1 MMNTLAVG
9 NFRAVQVGTRMGSRV
24 VQSEIKDVSYPGGD
38 SVRVYVECHKD
49 IYPDYSSLRVHML
62 TGGSKDDI
70 HYMLDDRGSSTIA
83 IQQSLTGTN
92 RWIADSTHAPPDAA
106 DVADAGG
113 AQQAASSSP
122 TPPLLATTRR
132 TERYVF
138 NQKRLQS
145 LQWSS
150 SKLSRKQA
158 SHHVHQLLYLLPH
171 LDDLVIEANGSVSA
185 AYVLLA
191 ELCAKP
197 LRVPPPQVC
206 THLNSDRLKYACNV
220 ENGTYVA
227 GVIFEGYEEIE
238 HVLLPNFFAKEASF
252 FDDLFVAWNAA
263 VVGIDLPPMINADNA
278 SSVLPL
284 VVSTLWKSSMWLLQ
298 AMSRLVKITRTLPA
312 CLPGLF
318 NLVLDIIAHHMSS
331 VRYRRL
337 DGGKRQPCWTRLQGR
352 ADGWVR
358 CNRVLSARVW
368 PRIHDRAAA
377 SRQHVQAGHH
387 REAVRQNHC
396 RDP

>member
-1 MMNTLAVG
+1 MLNRQRVVECDRCNCILHVNCFEVMFPTFESRRSSTQAARAVTAATGKRSIRCPLCRQMTSFSKPTAMMNTLAVG

-132 TERYVF
+132 DVVRTERYVF

-145 LQWSS
+145 LQWNS
-150 SKLSRKQA
+150 SKQSREQG
-158 SHHVHQLLYLLPH
+158 SHHVNRLLYLLPH
-171 LDDLVIEANGSVSA
+171 LDDLAIAANGSVSA

-197 LRVPPPQVC
+197 LR
-206 THLNSDRLKYACNV
+206 ACSS
-220 ENGTYVA
+220 
-227 GVIFEGYEEIE
+227 GVYTSQQRQTEI
-238 HVLLPNFFAKEASF
+238 
-252 FDDLFVAWNAA
+252 
-263 VVGIDLPPMINADNA
+263 
-278 SSVLPL
+278 
-284 VVSTLWKSSMWLLQ
+284 
-298 AMSRLVKITRTLPA
+298 
-312 CLPGLF
+312 
-318 NLVLDIIAHHMSS
+318 
-331 VRYRRL
+331 
-337 DGGKRQPCWTRLQGR
+337 
-352 ADGWVR
+352 
-358 CNRVLSARVW
+358 RVQR
-368 PRIHDRAAA
+368 
-377 SRQHVQAGHH
+377 
-387 REAVRQNHC
+387 
-396 RDP
+396 

>member
-197 LRVPPPQVC
+197 LR
-206 THLNSDRLKYACNV
+206 ACSS
-220 ENGTYVA
+220 
-227 GVIFEGYEEIE
+227 GVYTSQQRQTEI
-238 HVLLPNFFAKEASF
+238 
-252 FDDLFVAWNAA
+252 
-263 VVGIDLPPMINADNA
+263 
-278 SSVLPL
+278 
-284 VVSTLWKSSMWLLQ
+284 
-298 AMSRLVKITRTLPA
+298 
-312 CLPGLF
+312 
-318 NLVLDIIAHHMSS
+318 
-331 VRYRRL
+331 
-337 DGGKRQPCWTRLQGR
+337 
-352 ADGWVR
+352 
-358 CNRVLSARVW
+358 RVQR
-368 PRIHDRAAA
+368 
-377 SRQHVQAGHH
+377 
-387 REAVRQNHC
+387 
-396 RDP
+396 

>member
-1 MMNTLAVG
+1 MTSFSKPTAMMNTLAVG

-24 VQSEIKDVSYPGGD
+24 VQSEIKDVSYPGGNT
-38 SVRVYVECHKD
+38 VRVFIECHKD

-92 RWIADSTHAPPDAA
+92 RWIADSTHAPPNAA
-106 DVADAGG
+106 DAADAGG

-122 TPPLLATTRR
+122 TPPLMATTRR

-197 LRVPPPQVC
+197 LR
-206 THLNSDRLKYACNV
+206 ACSS
-220 ENGTYVA
+220 
-227 GVIFEGYEEIE
+227 GVYTSQQRQTEI
-238 HVLLPNFFAKEASF
+238 
-252 FDDLFVAWNAA
+252 
-263 VVGIDLPPMINADNA
+263 
-278 SSVLPL
+278 
-284 VVSTLWKSSMWLLQ
+284 
-298 AMSRLVKITRTLPA
+298 
-312 CLPGLF
+312 
-318 NLVLDIIAHHMSS
+318 
-331 VRYRRL
+331 
-337 DGGKRQPCWTRLQGR
+337 
-352 ADGWVR
+352 
-358 CNRVLSARVW
+358 RVQR
-368 PRIHDRAAA
+368 
-377 SRQHVQAGHH
+377 
-387 REAVRQNHC
+387 
-396 RDP
+396 